1 MRRKKAAADLSAAAS
16 VFGGS
21 PGRCYPA
28 GKSMKSSNLC
38 QTAMSVIVG
47 GSAGQL
53 PGRQEYEKVFAFF
66 ISMVYR
72 VQEDCVRP
80 EFKL

>member
-1 MRRKKAAADLSAAAS
+1 
-16 VFGGS
+16 
-21 PGRCYPA
+21 
-28 GKSMKSSNLC
+28 
-38 QTAMSVIVG
+38 MSVIVG